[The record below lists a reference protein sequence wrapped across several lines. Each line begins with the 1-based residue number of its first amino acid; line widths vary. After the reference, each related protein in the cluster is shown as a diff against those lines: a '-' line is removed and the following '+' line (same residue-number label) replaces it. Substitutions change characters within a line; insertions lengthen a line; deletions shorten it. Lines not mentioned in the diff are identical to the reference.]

1 MEAEDDCTTAL
12 SLDDAVV
19 KAHFRRAVAREK
31 LGKLK
36 DAMNGTAFIYRLEVQ

>member
-12 SLDDAVV
+12 SLDNTVV
-19 KAHFRRAVAREK
+19 KAYFRRAMARQK

-36 DAMNGTAFIYRLEVQ
+36 DAMNGTALTYKLEV